1 MVEGWRDALGVVAV
15 CPGLLASLIDCHGTG
30 SAAAAMYKSQ
40 GRAMDS
46 EPTLRF
52 VTGSGEALPLRGGAM
67 GAGSVVLRPQNI
79 AISAAAGPDTI
90 AGRVLHSEFL
100 GSQIRYIVRA
110 AGAEL
115 VVDKSHH
122 SSETAVP
129 TGSDV
134 ALRVNMDSAVLL
146 SA

>member
-1 MVEGWRDALGVVAV
+1 MIQQIGRPQELYDAPVNLFVARFLGTANILEGASKSRAATCALSPVRARR
-15 CPGLLASLIDCHGTG
+15 CP
-30 SAAAAMYKSQ
+30 AAAPW
-40 GRAMDS
+40 G
-46 EPTLRF
+46 
-52 VTGSGEALPLRGGAM
+52 
-67 GAGSVVLRPQNI
+67 GSVVLRPQNI